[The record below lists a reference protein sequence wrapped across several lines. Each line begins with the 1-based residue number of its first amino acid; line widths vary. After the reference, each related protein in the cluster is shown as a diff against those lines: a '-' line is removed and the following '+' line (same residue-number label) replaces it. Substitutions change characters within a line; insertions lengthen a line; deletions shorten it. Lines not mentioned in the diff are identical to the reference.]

1 MRRVHRVHVVTMVAL
16 ASLLGATPGTAHAA
30 QETKWG
36 DTELKQLTSTCG
48 PQAQSGCGRVTAVLD
63 VTAVKGG
70 RGTWGRQRTIELF
83 PFRTGGRF
91 DADRNHPR
99 VASICTDL
107 QIIMQASG
115 TIVSSAPFGD
125 IPIAL
130 DQSKIVG
137 SGTNVNYLSGNKCRP
152 FDYTLSGGVSFRPDN
167 AFLDTG
173 GPKIDKVTMK
183 VRSRIYMSPTFF
195 VKTAWA
201 TDTIDF

>member
-1 MRRVHRVHVVTMVAL
+1 MQRVHVVRGIGAL
-16 ASLLGATPGTAHAA
+16 ALAMILTWSPVAAFGA

-36 DTELKQLTSTCG
+36 DTAEKQLKDTCAG
-48 PQAQSGCGRVTAVLD
+48 GGSACGRVVAALD

-70 RGTWGRQRTIELF
+70 RGTWSRQRTIELF

-91 DADRNHPR
+91 GSDRRHPP

-107 QIIMQASG
+107 KIIMQASG

-130 DQSKIVG
+130 DQAKISG
-137 SGTNVNYLSGNKCRP
+137 SGTSVNYLSGNKCRP
-152 FDYTLSGGVSFRPDN
+152 YNYVQSGSVAFRPDN

-173 GPKIDKVTMK
+173 GPKIRKVTMK
-183 VRSRIYMSPTFF
+183 VRTRIYMSPTFY
-195 VKTAWA
+195 VKTGWA